1 MIERHIMARKLFN
14 IGLQFFADQTAAGE
28 KVQEVAAPETDIDT
42 DTDVDSTDID
52 TDEDIDDEGDDDYG
66 EPDTD
71 DITEPA
77 PEPKQN
83 PKGSVQSP
91 EQNAAFRN
99 MRLKIEAEARTK
111 AQAEAARA
119 VDQAIAGMG
128 LCDPYNNNKPIT
140 TKAEYDAYKAR
151 HETEVIGKELGKVGI
166 SREAMDALINAHP
179 AIKQAQEA
187 SKAYQDAQR
196 SAQEQSAKVR
206 LDEQIKEIS
215 SFDSSVQSADDLFK
229 LPEYPQIREYVRKGL
244 SITEA
249 YKLTNMDKL
258 TEKKT
263 AAAAQTA
270 INKVASKEHLTP
282 SAARGQGD
290 IPVPKKVLKQYMDI
304 AGMTEKEARAHYQK
318 FMKGK

>member
-14 IGLQFFADQTAAGE
+14 IGLQFFADQNAAGE
-28 KVQEVAAPETDIDT
+28 KAQEVAAPETDIDT
-42 DTDVDSTDID
+42 DTDTDVDTDVDADIDYEDDDDED
-52 TDEDIDDEGDDDYG
+52 TDE
-66 EPDTD
+66 P
-71 DITEPA
+71 ITEPA
-77 PEPKQN
+77 PEPKQ
-83 PKGSVQSP
+83 VQSP

-128 LCDPYNNNKPIT
+128 LRDPYTDKPIT
-140 TKAEYDAYKAR
+140 TKAEYDAYKQR
-151 HETEVIGKELGKVGI
+151 HETEVIGRELSKAGI

-179 AIKQAQEA
+179 AIRQAQEA

>member
-1 MIERHIMARKLFN
+1 MTHKLFN

-28 KVQEVAAPETDIDT
+28 KAQEVAAPETDVDT
-42 DTDVDSTDID
+42 DTDVEEIDGVDGYEDVDGED
-52 TDEDIDDEGDDDYG
+52 TDD
-66 EPDTD
+66 D

-99 MRLKIEAEARTK
+99 MRLKAEADARTK
-111 AQAEAARA
+111 AQAEAART
-119 VDQAIAGMG
+119 VDQTIAEMG
-128 LCDPYNNNKPIT
+128 LRDPYTDKLIT
-140 TKAEYDAYKAR
+140 TKAEYDAYRQK
-151 HETEVIGKELGKVGI
+151 HETEVIGRELGKAGI
-166 SREAMDALINAHP
+166 SREAIDALISAHP
-179 AIKQAQEA
+179 AIRQAQEA

-196 SAQEQSAKVR
+196 NAQEQAAKVR
-206 LDEQIKEIS
+206 LDEQVKEIS
-215 SFDSSVQSADDLFK
+215 ELDPAVQTAEDLFK

>member
-1 MIERHIMARKLFN
+1 MTHKLFN

-28 KVQEVAAPETDIDT
+28 KAQEVAAPETDVDT
-42 DTDVDSTDID
+42 DTDVEEIDGVDGYEDVDGED
-52 TDEDIDDEGDDDYG
+52 TDD
-66 EPDTD
+66 D

-77 PEPKQN
+77 PEPAQN

-99 MRLKIEAEARTK
+99 MRLKAEADARTK
-111 AQAEAARA
+111 AQAEAARM
-119 VDQAIAGMG
+119 VDQTIAEMG
-128 LCDPYNNNKPIT
+128 LRDPYTDKLIT
-140 TKAEYDAYKAR
+140 TKAEYDAYRQK
-151 HETEVIGKELGKVGI
+151 HETEVIGRELGKAGI
-166 SREAMDALINAHP
+166 SREAIDALISAHP
-179 AIKQAQEA
+179 AIRQAQEA

-196 SAQEQSAKVR
+196 NAQEQAAKVR
-206 LDEQIKEIS
+206 LDEQVKEIS
-215 SFDSSVQSADDLFK
+215 ELDPAVQTAEDLFK

-270 INKVASKEHLTP
+270 INKVTSKEHLSP

-290 IPVPKKVLKQYMDI
+290 IPVPKKVLQQYMDI
-304 AGMTEKEARAHYQK
+304 AGMTKEEARAHYQK
-318 FMKGK
+318 HMKGK

>member
-14 IGLQFFADQTAAGE
+14 IGLQFFADQIAAGE
-28 KVQEVAAPETDIDT
+28 KEQEVAAPETDIDT
-42 DTDVDSTDID
+42 DTDTDVDTDVDTDID
-52 TDEDIDDEGDDDYG
+52 YEDDDDEDTDE
-66 EPDTD
+66 P
-71 DITEPA
+71 ITEPA
-77 PEPKQN
+77 PEPKQI
-83 PKGSVQSP
+83 QSP

-99 MRLKIEAEARTK
+99 MRLKAEADARIKAEAEAAK
-111 AQAEAARA
+111 M
-119 VDQAIAGMG
+119 VDTTIAGMG

-151 HETEVIGKELGKVGI
+151 HETEVIGKELGKAGI